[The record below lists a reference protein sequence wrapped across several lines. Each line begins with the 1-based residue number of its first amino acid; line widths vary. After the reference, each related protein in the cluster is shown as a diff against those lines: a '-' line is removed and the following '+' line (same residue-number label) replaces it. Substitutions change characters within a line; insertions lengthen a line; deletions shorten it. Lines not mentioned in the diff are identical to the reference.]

1 MSAAT
6 PKTRKREEEK
16 EEEKEE
22 ATEPMQ
28 EFRQF
33 QGQETHQLYKIRSTV
48 SVKDRNKARTKQ
60 AARREST
67 AELWD
72 ESLGNY
78 AVYFICTHGWQFK
91 PRDQGKRTNHIIRA
105 IQCQAKLS
113 ANLVKGKD
121 GLFQVR
127 VSKHYAS
134 HNHDVGPAV
143 YYSYSEA
150 RQVNSP
156 ATKGVVKTLVQGGSK
171 KKKIL
176 RYLKEV
182 SGKPI
187 LPKDVENL
195 IAKMR
200 RETYTSQD
208 DNVRVSQLLKDFS

>member
-1 MSAAT
+1 MYRYASFSY
-6 PKTRKREEEK
+6 
-16 EEEKEE
+16 
-22 ATEPMQ
+22 Q
-28 EFRQF
+28 
-33 QGQETHQLYKIRSTV
+33 QETHQLYKIRSTV

-91 PRDQGKRTNHIIRA
+91 PRGQGKRTNHIIRA

-134 HNHDVGPAV
+134 HNHAVGPAV

-156 ATKGVVKTLVQGGSK
+156 ATKGVVKTLVQGTVL
-171 KKKIL
+171 IL
-176 RYLKEV
+176 LTDLSVCLNVLCRRVEKEEDIAV
-182 SGKPI
+182 S
-187 LPKDVENL
+187 
-195 IAKMR
+195 
-200 RETYTSQD
+200 
-208 DNVRVSQLLKDFS
+208 